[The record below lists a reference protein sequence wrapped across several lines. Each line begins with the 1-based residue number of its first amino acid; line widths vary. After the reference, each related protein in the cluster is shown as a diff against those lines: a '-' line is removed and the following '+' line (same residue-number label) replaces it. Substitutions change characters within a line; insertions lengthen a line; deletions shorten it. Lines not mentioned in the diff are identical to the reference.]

1 MRGSDRSGKSREQQ
15 GFPVKAKRVG
25 KNGFLALNDCCVKKQ
40 DIMFFL
46 QTAVP
51 VFLLQGGGLR
61 ESTDR
66 QPHGPE
72 QPLYFSRSR
81 EQLLILSQ

>member
-1 MRGSDRSGKSREQQ
+1 
-15 GFPVKAKRVG
+15 
-25 KNGFLALNDCCVKKQ
+25 
-40 DIMFFL
+40 MFFL

-72 QPLYFSRSR
+72 QPLYFSRS
-81 EQLLILSQ
+81 